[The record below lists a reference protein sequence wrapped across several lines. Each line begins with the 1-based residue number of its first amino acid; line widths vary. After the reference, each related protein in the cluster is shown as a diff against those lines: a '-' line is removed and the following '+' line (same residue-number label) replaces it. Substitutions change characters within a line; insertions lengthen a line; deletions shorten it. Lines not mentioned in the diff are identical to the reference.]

1 MIDLN
6 INHNL
11 TQTYIDKID
20 VISPLKH
27 KIHDEE
33 MKNSNWQTNSMTV
46 YYYNDSNIIFDVEN
60 IDKRCFL
67 QSIFDYLNFGE
78 I

>member
-1 MIDLN
+1 MN
-6 INHNL
+6 ISHNL
-11 TQTYIDKID
+11 TQTDIDKID

-33 MKNSNWQTNSMTV
+33 MKNSSWQFNKINSMTV
-46 YYYNDSNIIFDVEN
+46 YFYNDSNIIFDVEKN
-60 IDKRCFL
+60 DKRCFL
-67 QSIFDYLNFGE
+67 QSIFDYIKSGD

>member
-1 MIDLN
+1 MN

-11 TQTYIDKID
+11 TQTDIDKID

-27 KIHDEE
+27 KIHYEE
-33 MKNSNWQTNSMTV
+33 MKDFDWQFYKINSMTV
-46 YYYNDSNIIFDVEN
+46 YFYNDSNAILNVEIIDT
-60 IDKRCFL
+60 
-67 QSIFDYLNFGE
+67 QSIFDYFNSGE